1 MGQEN
6 NKRTLPSASWFVRV
20 DFVFDA
26 SFFLFDGWLPV
37 RAQELDSMQ
46 DEEGW
51 EAAVTTLAK
60 AQKAIDLGVACQP
73 EPEEETE
80 LTVLCLGHTATDIHQ
95 VR

>member
-1 MGQEN
+1 MN
-6 NKRTLPSASWFVRV
+6 ARSARGSSVCSYGALTRPP
-20 DFVFDA
+20 
-26 SFFLFDGWLPV
+26 FLGCPCACA

-60 AQKAIDLGVACQP
+60 AQKSIDLGMACQP

-80 LTVLCLGHTATDIHQ
+80 LTVLCLGHTATDVHQ
-95 VR
+95 VRQ

>member
-1 MGQEN
+1 
-6 NKRTLPSASWFVRV
+6 
-20 DFVFDA
+20 
-26 SFFLFDGWLPV
+26 
-37 RAQELDSMQ
+37 MQ
-46 DEEGW
+46 HEEGW

-60 AQKAIDLGVACQP
+60 AQKAIDLGMACQP